1 MTPEPQPDPHFLDQ
15 IVQASAGYILPTVL
29 LAANLVAYLKVT
41 EVVNETE
48 AVNEAVKMPDSLA
61 LYHLEDFESED
72 SALEKRRHVTVC
84 ERIITITSHC
94 VIIGGAIKERTWRSG
109 AAIKHASNVKTCSTL
124 TGHAGP
130 NSNLFYRYRS
140 TGRHCDTTAEQETI
154 AGAIEHHIKNHGH
167 KICGTQCLELI
178 HGGTW
183 HGYLLIGPA
192 SKFDHK
198 AYCGPEVSFK
208 HCDSGGKGDIN

>member
-1 MTPEPQPDPHFLDQ
+1 M
-15 IVQASAGYILPTVL
+15 PTTE
-29 LAANLVAYLKVT
+29 VT
-41 EVVNETE
+41 EVVNEAE

-61 LYHLEDFESED
+61 LYHLEDFESEDFESED

-94 VIIGGAIKERTWRSG
+94 VIIGGAIKLTWRSG
-109 AAIKHASNVKTCSTL
+109 AAIKHASNVKTCSTFI
-124 TGHAGP
+124 GHAGP

-167 KICGTQCLELI
+167 KLCGTQCLELT

-192 SKFDHK
+192 SNFDHK

>member
-1 MTPEPQPDPHFLDQ
+1 M
-15 IVQASAGYILPTVL
+15 PTTE
-29 LAANLVAYLKVT
+29 VT
-41 EVVNETE
+41 EVVNEAE

-61 LYHLEDFESED
+61 LYHLEDFESEDFESED

-94 VIIGGAIKERTWRSG
+94 VIIGGAIKDGILQIS
-109 AAIKHASNVKTCSTL
+109 AAIKHASNVKTCSTFI
-124 TGHAGP
+124 GHAGP

-167 KICGTQCLELI
+167 KLCGTQCLELT

-192 SKFDHK
+192 SNFDHK